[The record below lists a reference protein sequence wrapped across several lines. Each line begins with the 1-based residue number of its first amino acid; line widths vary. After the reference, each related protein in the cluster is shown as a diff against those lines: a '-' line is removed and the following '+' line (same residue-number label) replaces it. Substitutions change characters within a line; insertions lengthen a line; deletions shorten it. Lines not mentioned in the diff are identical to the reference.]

1 MTGRQG
7 NPVEDL
13 IFDATVTIV
22 CDANEHARGR
32 VALLATFRRLKATDS
47 WLVTGADRGR
57 RWSKRKAQS
66 RGNADPQSGAED
78 DPAYTCK
85 LCGRGLPPISKC
97 KNVLLP
103 FLNQAALQGESHITI
118 SKLRSGS
125 I

>member
-1 MTGRQG
+1 MKGREG
-7 NPVEDL
+7 NPCDDL

-32 VALLATFRRLKATDS
+32 VAILATFRRLKATDS

-66 RGNADPQSGAED
+66 RGNADPRPEAEE
-78 DPAYTCK
+78 DPAYKCK
-85 LCGRGLPPISKC
+85 LCGRGLPPISEC

-103 FLNQAALQGESHITI
+103 FLNQAAVQGESRIAI
-118 SKLRSGS
+118 SKLTSGS